1 MYGDRCR
8 GLVKETQMRLPG
20 SSTPEPFP
28 LSHHTLTT
36 QPDRVPFSFTP
47 GAPSGGL
54 TTSHSTRQFIPHA
67 GITGDGPSE
76 EHPWAFIPTCSP
88 VSIPFF
94 CLHSL
99 CPSTSPIT
107 TFHLLILKGG
117 SHPQP
122 SLFPSAACRL
132 SHLEEKH
139 SSPAFSCPAP
149 LPPPSV
155 S

>member
-1 MYGDRCR
+1 
-8 GLVKETQMRLPG
+8 MRLPG

-36 QPDRVPFSFTP
+36 QPDHVPFSFTP

-88 VSIPFF
+88 VSIHLTNHHLSSPYPKGWFPPTAQSV
-94 CLHSL
+94 SL
-99 CPSTSPIT
+99 CSLQAEPSGREAFLTSLLLPCFFASSLCFIGT
-107 TFHLLILKGG
+107 SLCQLVFH
-117 SHPQP
+117 
-122 SLFPSAACRL
+122 
-132 SHLEEKH
+132 
-139 SSPAFSCPAP
+139 
-149 LPPPSV
+149 
-155 S
+155 